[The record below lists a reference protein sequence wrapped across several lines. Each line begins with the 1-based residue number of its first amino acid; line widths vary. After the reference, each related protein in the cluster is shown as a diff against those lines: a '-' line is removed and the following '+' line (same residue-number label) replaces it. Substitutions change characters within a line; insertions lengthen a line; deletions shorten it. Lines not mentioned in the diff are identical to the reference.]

1 MSRLTWGPTLTA
13 APTQRTARCRPGD
26 SVAPSGELDWKWR
39 GRGSRLELCAKPK
52 SHLGECVPS
61 SVLAPRQKA
70 WKCSPCRRM
79 TSRERE
85 AFLRDPPLPA
95 ASSASPLASLPAAPA
110 PPRPPSPTPRPVRGT
125 EEAPPTPRRTPPSPQ
140 VLPSLSPPRGDPSWF
155 QVMIT
160 PRRQGRSTVSTGLGA
175 GGAKVDP
182 GFPASWAVGLPLAT
196 N

>member
-52 SHLGECVPS
+52 SHLGERVPS
-61 SVLAPRQKA
+61 SVLAPSQKA
-70 WKCSPCRRM
+70 WKCSPCRRV

-110 PPRPPSPTPRPVRGT
+110 PPRPPFLTPRPVRGT
-125 EEAPPTPRRTPPSPQ
+125 EEAPPSPQ

-160 PRRQGRSTVSTGLGA
+160 PRRQGRSTVSTGLG
-175 GGAKVDP
+175 GARWTP
-182 GFPASWAVGLPLAT
+182 GFQLPGLWVCLLLPINACGSGFHS
-196 N
+196 